1 MQKEHKIEKKFLK
14 KDIGKLV
21 SENMKLKKAADG
33 TIKTFKQPK
42 SSKKSS
48 KKDSGLLDENSAEDF
63 SYDPTQE
70 ICTLCGIVIPD
81 YRPKYFQ
88 GIPIN
93 PACNNCAD
101 SDYEDDSNS
110 SVIYDFISGS
120 TDESDSKIDTNL
132 EKETDVVSGCGHSP
146 VCILRQ
152 PYPPPLPSVTH
163 LKNDSSKYHLHIMSS
178 SDIPGRYG
186 GHERCMNAYSN
197 NYGCD
202 GCIWLKWNGDLYG
215 LPDINPNVYRKY
227 LDPT

>member
-1 MQKEHKIEKKFLK
+1 M
-14 KDIGKLV
+14 
-21 SENMKLKKAADG
+21 
-33 TIKTFKQPK
+33 
-42 SSKKSS
+42 
-48 KKDSGLLDENSAEDF
+48 
-63 SYDPTQE
+63 
-70 ICTLCGIVIPD
+70 IPD

-178 SDIPGRYG
+178 SGIPGRYG